1 MKRKLLLLSFL
12 PLYIFSYAQPASADS
27 WKITWNKKV
36 ILQTGE
42 TNESANVRTI
52 KASDL
57 KKNYVLEISYK
68 EVDVAKEK
76 EWIRSFMVFDES
88 DQQLLKKDSTR
99 HIKITSAQLKKL
111 FGDKKKI
118 KIYTIAIPSDP
129 DLAARVRVRRMHLC
143 TLQLQ

>member
-1 MKRKLLLLSFL
+1 M
-12 PLYIFSYAQPASADS
+12 
-27 WKITWNKKV
+27 
-36 ILQTGE
+36 QTGE

>member
-1 MKRKLLLLSFL
+1 MKKIFLLL
-12 PLYIFSYAQPASADS
+12 IFISAYGASRGQSGS

-36 ILQTGE
+36 ILQTTKSDE
-42 TNESANVRTI
+42 AANTRSL

-68 EVDVAKEK
+68 EADAHSAK

-88 DQQLLKKDSTR
+88 DKELFRKDSTR
-99 HIKITSAQLKKL
+99 NLKITAAQLKKL

-129 DLAARVRVRRMHLC
+129 DMAAKVRVRRVHLC
-143 TLQLQ
+143 TLLLQ